1 MNDDYIASIV
11 TINCLG
17 TLTNMNIN
25 NQMLRKSKCDRT
37 EELLEAILEQL
48 KQLNER
54 LDNGI

>member
-25 NQMLRKSKCDRT
+25 NQMLCKSKCDRT

>member
-17 TLTNMNIN
+17 TLINMNIN

-37 EELLEAILEQL
+37 EELLEAILAQL

>member
-25 NQMLRKSKCDRT
+25 NQMLCKSKCDRT
-37 EELLEAILEQL
+37 EELLEAILVQL

>member
-25 NQMLRKSKCDRT
+25 NQMLHKTKCNRT

>member
-17 TLTNMNIN
+17 TLTNMSIN
-25 NQMLRKSKCDRT
+25 NQMLCKSKCDRT
-37 EELLEAILEQL
+37 EELLEAILAQL